1 MAVKSLLDYV
11 EDNYNTSEDRKELLR
26 GAFARSKEV
35 IEQEAN
41 RTENEHSDYDTTLSA
56 IIYDGENILY
66 GHSGDGG
73 IIALTDEGR
82 YINITKVQK
91 GADGSSVVPL
101 RAGHDHWVF
110 GDFKNV
116 SSVLMATDGIYDVMN
131 PYLLKGQDTE
141 VYVPLARRLMDNNI
155 LNVSKDNILQIQN
168 DMMEFFD
175 SDQLS
180 SVTDDKTILVL
191 INSKK
196 FAAILDDDYYAV
208 PDFNRLRQEWDK
220 KVYPHMFKKTVDEVE
235 QKSFESDSS
244 KDDMDL
250 KDVPEMASDEESF
263 TEKEVLSEEYMNPK
277 DDPEI
282 HQGNKT
288 PNEDCRSDPST

>member
-1 MAVKSLLDYV
+1 M
-11 EDNYNTSEDRKELLR
+11 
-26 GAFARSKEV
+26 
-35 IEQEAN
+35 
-41 RTENEHSDYDTTLSA
+41 
-56 IIYDGENILY
+56 
-66 GHSGDGG
+66 
-73 IIALTDEGR
+73 
-82 YINITKVQK
+82 
-91 GADGSSVVPL
+91 
-101 RAGHDHWVF
+101 
-110 GDFKNV
+110 
-116 SSVLMATDGIYDVMN
+116 
-131 PYLLKGQDTE
+131 LKGQDTE
-141 VYVPLARRLMDNNI
+141 VYVALARRLKDHNI
-155 LNVSKDNILQIQN
+155 LNDSKDNILQIQN